1 MRFSTITLLS
11 LASLALASPIAAP
24 IPKAVLTR
32 DQAEKRQTPLN
43 AFLDLLLDYLPAVDG
58 TINAV
63 AGILT
68 TFESFLAALTGEQTT
83 YNELGNTCKPY
94 TVIFARGTTEPG
106 NVGILVGP
114 PFLKALDMAAG
125 AANVVVQGV
134 NNYAADVQGYL
145 AGGDAKGSADMAA
158 KITTLKAKCPN
169 TKLITAGYSQ
179 GGQIIHNAAKLL
191 PAATA
196 QWISKVIIFGDPYSK
211 QPVANVAES
220 KRKTFC
226 NAGDNICVN
235 GPLIL
240 SPHLLYGLNAVE
252 AAKFATS

>member
-24 IPKAVLTR
+24 IPKAVAVPVIAR
-32 DQAEKRQTPLN
+32 DQTKRQTPLN

-68 TFESFLAALTGEQTT
+68 TFEAFLAALTGEQTT

-114 PFLKALDMAAG
+114 PFLKALDIAAG

-145 AGGDAKGSADMAA
+145 AGGDVKGSADM
-158 KITTLKAKCPN
+158 
-169 TKLITAGYSQ
+169 
-179 GGQIIHNAAKLL
+179 
-191 PAATA
+191 
-196 QWISKVIIFGDPYSK
+196 
-211 QPVANVAES
+211 
-220 KRKTFC
+220 
-226 NAGDNICVN
+226 
-235 GPLIL
+235 
-240 SPHLLYGLNAVE
+240 
-252 AAKFATS
+252 